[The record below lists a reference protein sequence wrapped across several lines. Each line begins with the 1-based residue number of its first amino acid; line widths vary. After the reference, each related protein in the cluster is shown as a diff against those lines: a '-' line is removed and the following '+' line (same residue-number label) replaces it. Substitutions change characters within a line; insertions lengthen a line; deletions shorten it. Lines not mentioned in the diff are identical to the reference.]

1 MNKLDAQLIAQILGS
16 QNTADVGGNGIQRY
30 YTDPATGQQWYGSV
44 QNYGFNGTGDGQTV
58 DRSRVDPAAWI
69 GRDIPDPDGGN
80 HPWAET
86 YDLSGN
92 YLGRASYD
100 TSWKDMIQAMALMA
114 PAVGGIVGAAGSAA
128 GGGGAAAGAAGGAGA
143 GAGTM
148 ANGAFLGEGMASGIG
163 AWDAAAV
170 NSALGSGSLGT
181 AGSYLSQNA
190 ANGTLGSTLGNMVG
204 GGSAASNAA
213 QAGAKA
219 AGSGLNAGSLLGAI
233 AGAADGG
240 DKQQTS
246 SRDPWAPAQPFLKQ
260 QLDQGQALAT
270 QYQQQ
275 PFSASQQTAYGN
287 LGGLLDTINKN
298 AGGLLGGFNAN
309 ATGANNYDRSN
320 PRRQL
325 TGGMGLGQMD
335 LSSYMPGLLGNFGTR
350 KG

>member
-1 MNKLDAQLIAQILGS
+1 MNGIDAQLLAQILAANGQSVGGYQAGRGNAIWDPNKSADQQDPNAFEKVIYGNTSKDGWTTNNWDTWNTDGTYRGS
-16 QNTADVGGNGIQRY
+16 GSGDSDALSTLKFLATAAAGYFGGNALAGAGGAGGAAAGEAAGSSALDALLAGGGYGADAGTLVGGSALTSGGTSALGTTLGDVGI
-30 YTDPATGQQWYGSV
+30 
-44 QNYGFNGTGDGQTV
+44 
-58 DRSRVDPAAWI
+58 
-69 GRDIPDPDGGN
+69 
-80 HPWAET
+80 
-86 YDLSGN
+86 
-92 YLGRASYD
+92 
-100 TSWKDMIQAMALMA
+100 M
-114 PAVGGIVGAAGSAA
+114 SAA
-128 GGGGAAAGAAGGAGA
+128 GGGGFGGALGGAMGGGSGAAA
-143 GAGTM
+143 
-148 ANGAFLGEGMASGIG
+148 
-163 AWDAAAV
+163 
-170 NSALGSGSLGT
+170 
-181 AGSYLSQNA
+181 
-190 ANGTLGSTLGNMVG
+190 G
-204 GGSAASNAA
+204 GGSASSGGGSSLSNM
-213 QAGAKA
+213 AKA
-219 AGSGLNAGSLLGAI
+219 ASGSGLNAGSLLGAI

>member
-1 MNKLDAQLIAQILGS
+1 MNNIDAQLLAQILAANGQS
-16 QNTADVGGNGIQRY
+16 VGGYQAGRGNAIW
-30 YTDPATGQQWYGSV
+30 DPNKSADQQDPNAFERVIYGNTSKDGWTTNKWDTWNQDGSYRGSGSGDSDALSTLKFLAT
-44 QNYGFNGTGDGQTV
+44 
-58 DRSRVDPAAWI
+58 AAA
-69 GRDIPDPDGGN
+69 GYFGGN
-80 HPWAET
+80 
-86 YDLSGN
+86 
-92 YLGRASYD
+92 
-100 TSWKDMIQAMALMA
+100 ALANSMA
-114 PAVGGIVGAAGSAA
+114 PAATTAAA
-128 GGGGAAAGAAGGAGA
+128 GGS

-170 NSALGSGSLGT
+170 NSALGSGQLGT
-181 AGSYLSQNA
+181 AASYLGQNA

-219 AGSGLNAGSLLGAI
+219 AGSGLNAGSLLGAV
-233 AGAADGG
+233 AGALDGG

-275 PFSASQQTAYGN
+275 PFSAAQQTAYGN

-298 AGGLLGGFNAN
+298 AGGLLGGFNA
-309 ATGANNYDRSN
+309 AASGANNYDRST

-325 TGGMGLGQMD
+325 TGGQALGQMD
-335 LSSYMPGLLGNFGTR
+335 LSAYAPGLLGNFGTTR

>member
-1 MNKLDAQLIAQILGS
+1 MNGIDAQLLAQILAANGQS
-16 QNTADVGGNGIQRY
+16 VGGYQAGRGNAIW
-30 YTDPATGQQWYGSV
+30 DPNKSADQQDPNAFERVIYGNTSKDGWTTNKWDTWNQDGSYRGSGSGDSDALSTLKFLAT
-44 QNYGFNGTGDGQTV
+44 
-58 DRSRVDPAAWI
+58 AAA
-69 GRDIPDPDGGN
+69 GYFGGN
-80 HPWAET
+80 
-86 YDLSGN
+86 
-92 YLGRASYD
+92 
-100 TSWKDMIQAMALMA
+100 AL
-114 PAVGGIVGAAGSAA
+114 AGA
-128 GGGGAAAGAAGGAGA
+128 GGAGGAAAGGAEAAGALG
-143 GAGTM
+143 
-148 ANGAFLGEGMASGIG
+148 NGAFLGEGAASGIG

-190 ANGTLGSTLGNMVG
+190 ANGTLGDTLGSMVG
-204 GGSAASNAA
+204 GGGSGASNAVK
-213 QAGAKA
+213 AGTKA

-298 AGGLLGGFNAN
+298 AGGLLGGFNA
-309 ATGANNYDRSN
+309 AASGANNYDRSN